1 MKNSALYA
9 RKIKRLLSRKSGGIA
24 ARAEPVDA
32 LRLLVKGI
40 MEEDATAK
48 QVTAALAALEQ
59 EYVDFN
65 ELRVSPLKDV
75 YECLG
80 KGFPGARAKADAV
93 TRALNV
99 VFGQANALSLD
110 YLAKKPKREVRKV
123 LREKLG
129 LSPYAESVVTLYGF
143 DGHAI
148 PADNLLLEALKL
160 DGYVHPGSDVPD
172 LQGFL
177 ERIIPNKDAIP
188 AHEALREYA
197 WRRAGRVAKELARR
211 AKLAAEAEAKAKAEA
226 EAKAKAE
233 AEAQAK
239 AEAEAKA
246 KAEAEGKAKAEAK
259 ARRKKAAGR
268 KPVKAKK
275 ARPKATRPR
284 AAGKSRPKT
293 NARLRAKSSGKAK
306 TKKKSSA
313 SRKK

>member
-226 EAKAKAE
+226 EA
-233 AEAQAK
+233 QAK

-246 KAEAEGKAKAEAK
+246 KAEAEAKAKAK